1 MCSFNLKISSL
12 DIYGLRTISIGFNYG
27 RQPLFNFSLL
37 VLKLRLD
44 DLTEGGD
51 YELQAWMRTEVNIRA
66 LPTTLT

>member
-1 MCSFNLKISSL
+1 MCSFNLKILSL
-12 DIYGLRTISIGFNYG
+12 DIYGLHTISIGFNYG